1 METFE
6 ILQVKGQYNL
16 QNTTAISVY
25 KEDKILISLKANNR
39 YHWKKLTVSRQS
51 YYAMEILK
59 QQLVT
64 GSLDA
69 LVFREQKPRSLLEK

>member
-16 QNTTAISVY
+16 QNATAISVY

-39 YHWKKLTVSRQS
+39 YHWKN
-51 YYAMEILK
+51 
-59 QQLVT
+59 
-64 GSLDA
+64 
-69 LVFREQKPRSLLEK
+69 